1 MAKNSEI
8 KYSKI
13 LPVILCGGKGSRLWP
28 SSRESFPK
36 QYLSLDPSEEKTFLQ
51 KTQERLRGLDNIE
64 SPLIICN
71 ESHRFIVAEQLRE
84 IKITPKK
91 IILEPCGKNT
101 APAVTIASLIA
112 LQDYDNVNVL
122 VLSADHEIKNIE
134 RFTEIINK
142 GIEYSE
148 KNKLVAFGIIPS
160 SPATGYGYIE
170 SEEIYNHDSLKGTK
184 IKRFIEKPDLK
195 TAEKFIQN
203 KCFSWNSGIFLFK
216 PDTFLEEINKYEP
229 SILKFCKESL
239 YKQTIDLDFHRLD
252 ETSFNKCPNI
262 SIDYAV
268 MERTSKG
275 IVLNMDIFWSD
286 VGDWKS
292 VWENSAK
299 DKYGNATSGK
309 VVVENTKDC
318 LVRAEERLVVGIG
331 LEDLIII
338 DTSDVVLVANKK
350 NAQEVKNIVK
360 KLEEEGITEG
370 REHKKIFR
378 PWGFYVSVIE
388 SDEWKVKMISVKPK
402 GQLSLQK
409 HKYRA
414 EHWVVVKGTALIEI
428 NDNEFKLFENQ
439 SAFIPKESIHRLK
452 NPGNETLVLIEVQTG
467 SYLGEDDIERF
478 NDNYGRANYFK

>member
-1 MAKNSEI
+1 MATNSRI

-28 SSRESFPK
+28 LSRESFPK
-36 QYLSLDPSEEKTFLQ
+36 QYLSIDPTDEKTFLQ
-51 KTQERLRGLDNIE
+51 KTQERLKGLDNIE
-64 SPLIICN
+64 DPIIICN

-84 IKITPKK
+84 INIIPKK

-101 APAVTIASLIA
+101 APAATIASL
-112 LQDYDNVNVL
+112 LGLEEYDNVNIL

-134 RFTEIINK
+134 RFVEIINQ
-142 GIEYSE
+142 GIKYSE
-148 KNKLVAFGIIPS
+148 KNKLVTFGITPS

-170 SEEIYNHDSLKGTK
+170 SEKISDKDCLKGKK
-184 IKRFIEKPDLK
+184 IKRFIEKPDLR
-195 TAEKFIQN
+195 TAQELIQN
-203 KCFSWNSGIFLFK
+203 KNFTWNSGIFLFK
-216 PDTFLEEINKYEP
+216 PETFLEEINKYEP
-229 SILKFCKESL
+229 SILKYCQESL
-239 YKQTIDLDFHRLD
+239 EKQAIDLDFHRLD
-252 ETSFNKCPNI
+252 ETSFKKCPNI

-268 MERTSKG
+268 MEKTSKG
-275 IVLNMDIFWSD
+275 IVLTMDIFWSD

-292 VWENSAK
+292 VWKNSEK
-299 DKYGNATSGK
+299 DKYGNATHGK
-309 VVVENTKDC
+309 VIVDKTKNC
-318 LVRAEERLVVGIG
+318 LVRAEGRLVVGIG
-331 LEDLIII
+331 LEDLIVIE
-338 DTSDVVLVANKK
+338 TSDAVLVANKQ
-350 NAQEVKNIVK
+350 NSQEVKNIVK
-360 KLEEEGITEG
+360 KLEKEGIKEG

-478 NDNYGRANYFK
+478 NDNYGRANTFK